1 MWCTQSFAKDD
12 TIGRVRW
19 PLRRWVGGA
28 EGGWALPP
36 FPFTHRWVVSMA
48 QFPTCLATWSPETP
62 RAPEGCR
69 PQTTPTC
76 SAASG
81 PWPRRVSVSWRGSG
95 EQVGA
100 GRGGGRE
107 SDAGPAPTVHSSLS
121 SVLAAL
127 TAERDQLRG
136 LHQGS
141 EPSRLGVSRGPGGR
155 WEERPED
162 GRPGQAWGGHRP
174 GPGRGLVEAGP
185 A

>member
-1 MWCTQSFAKDD
+1 MTTERPKKGKRTSRMWCTQSFAKDD

-36 FPFTHRWVVSMA
+36 FPFTHRWVVSTA

-81 PWPRRVSVSWRGSG
+81 PWPRRVSVSWRGGG
-95 EQVGA
+95 EQVGEGE
-100 GRGGGRE
+100 GRK
-107 SDAGPAPTVHSSLS
+107 
-121 SVLAAL
+121 
-127 TAERDQLRG
+127 
-136 LHQGS
+136 
-141 EPSRLGVSRGPGGR
+141 GV
-155 WEERPED
+155 
-162 GRPGQAWGGHRP
+162 
-174 GPGRGLVEAGP
+174 
-185 A
+185 